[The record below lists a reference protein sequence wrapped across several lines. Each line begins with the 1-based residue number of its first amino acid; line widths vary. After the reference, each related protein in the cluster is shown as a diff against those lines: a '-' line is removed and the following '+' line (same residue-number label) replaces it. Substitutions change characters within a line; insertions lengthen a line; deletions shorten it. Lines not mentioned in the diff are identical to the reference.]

1 MKAGKN
7 QERGL
12 ESVSHFFFSAPEPSV
27 VKERVTI
34 QAAAR
39 TLGVSKGTIITYLDK
54 GLLTRIKVDGRIY
67 VEMDE
72 VRSFGGFEKKVSGL
86 PAAALGAK
94 GEELERLKS
103 ELDNLRQNLQAQTS
117 ELAETKIR
125 IKQLEKN
132 QQEGLVYLNRAKDS
146 DDNNSAGEI
155 RARLLA
161 VEEELKRLDR
171 SWWKRLLEGV

>member
-1 MKAGKN
+1 MKARKN

-12 ESVSHFFFSAPEPSV
+12 ERVSHFFLSAPEPSV
-27 VKERVTI
+27 AKERVTI
-34 QAAAR
+34 QVAAR

-54 GLLTRIKVDGRIY
+54 GLLRRIKEDGRVY

-72 VRSFGGFEKKVSGL
+72 VRSLAGFAKKVSGL
-86 PAAALGAK
+86 PATAREGK
-94 GEELERLKS
+94 HKELERLKT
-103 ELDNLRQNLQAQTS
+103 ELHNLRQNLQAQTS
-117 ELAETKIR
+117 ELAKTKIR

-132 QQEGLVYLNRAKDS
+132 QQEGLWYLNRAKDS
-146 DDNNSAGEI
+146 ADHNSPGEM

-171 SWWKRLLEGV
+171 SWWKRLLADV